1 MTGGARRVGR
11 IGAAGAAVALL
22 ASLGA
27 QAVAADSPDVQVIQD
42 HWEGLNQGLTDECGF
57 QIWEVGSQ
65 EAAIKQFFDANGT
78 PTSITLHTTGR
89 YVETNVAT
97 GYTLVQTGVRN
108 VRHAFSG
115 SPIFTGSVDKV
126 SELHG
131 RVLSHDAGYLS
142 WQDPDGTVV
151 KIAGPHP
158 SYFDGIDWCSLLSP
172 S

>member
-1 MTGGARRVGR
+1 MAGGARRVGR

-27 QAVAADSPDVQVIQD
+27 QAVAADSPDVQTFHD

-57 QIWEVGSQ
+57 EVWEVGTQ
-65 EAAIKQFFDANGT
+65 DATLKQFINADGT
-78 PTSITLHTTGR
+78 QGSISLHSSGR

-126 SELHG
+126 AELHG